1 MRLINTSTGRFEEF
15 IGRNIPKYAILSH
28 TWGKDEVTC
37 HDINTWDFKWRK
49 KDGLFYVE
57 RVGRAQADGSEI
69 GYGVLIYFFH
79 RSPSFS
85 FSFIHHCFGVFCMI
99 RTIRSFP
106 THRPCIYI
114 LLSSAGTSSLDV
126 YHALEPDL
134 QPKKLCSSIPNV
146 QRALRCPPYGK
157 YKG

>member
-1 MRLINTSTGRFEEF
+1 MQCATLHVRGSKALLGLGTQFKLATLTLELLCNPCG
-15 IGRNIPKYAILSH
+15 SH
-28 TWGKDEVTC
+28 F
-37 HDINTWDFKWRK
+37 N
-49 KDGLFYVE
+49 GLFYVE

-134 QPKKLCSSIPNV
+134 QPKKLCLSIPNI
-146 QRALRCPPYGK
+146 QRALRCPPYSK